1 MQNSRLIFIILLV
14 FIFSGCATAPIQHS
28 GLPTFQLN
36 SAAYIPLIS
45 YCKARAIEME
55 YDTYTR
61 TVELHQGVHKVK
73 LRVGDTMVFVD
84 GELQHLDRPV
94 DLYQGTVVVPDKFRS
109 QVLEG
114 VFKQP
119 LPVTK
124 VKRHPLKIKK
134 VVIDAGHGG
143 KDPGAIGKT
152 GLREKDVNLDI
163 SKRLAILLRKE
174 GIEVVTTRSN
184 DSFISL
190 EKRVTIA
197 NGSKSDLFLSVHTN
211 ANRVRSLSGFEV
223 YYVSPSVSD
232 AQRALQASQ
241 QAVLNLDSSSYGS
254 LSTNLKAV
262 LWDMIY
268 NYNRAEAITLAHS
281 VCNIAN
287 RCLEADVRVKGARF
301 YVLKGVR
308 MPAVLI
314 EVGYVSNS
322 TEERFLKNHY
332 YRQKIAES
340 IRDGLLRYAEEQA
353 LMQARN

>member
-1 MQNSRLIFIILLV
+1 MSKTTLLFFIILV
-14 FIFSGCATAPIQHS
+14 FIFSGCASAPIQH
-28 GLPTFQLN
+28 GGFTTFQLN

-45 YCKARAIEME
+45 FCKARAIEME
-55 YDTYTR
+55 YDTYAR

-73 LRVGDTMVFVD
+73 LRVGDTMAFVD
-84 GELQHLDRPV
+84 GALHHLDRPV
-94 DLYQGTVVVPDKFRS
+94 DLYQGTVVVPDKFRR
-109 QVLEG
+109 QVLES
-114 VFKQP
+114 VFKQA
-119 LPVTK
+119 LPAAQ
-124 VKRHPLKIKK
+124 VKRQPLKIKK

-143 KDPGAIGKT
+143 KDPGAIGKS

-163 SKRLAILLRKE
+163 AKRLALLLKKE
-174 GIEVVTTRSN
+174 GIEVVMTRN
-184 DSFISL
+184 TDTYIPL

-197 NGSKSDLFLSVHTN
+197 NGSRSDLFLSVHTN

-241 QAVLNLDSSSYGS
+241 QAVLNLDSSSYSS
-254 LSTNLKAV
+254 LTGNLKAI

-281 VCNIAN
+281 VCSIAN
-287 RCLEADVRVKGARF
+287 RCLEADVRVKGARY

-332 YRQKIAES
+332 YREKVAES
-340 IRDGLLRYAEEQA
+340 IRDGLLRYAEDQA